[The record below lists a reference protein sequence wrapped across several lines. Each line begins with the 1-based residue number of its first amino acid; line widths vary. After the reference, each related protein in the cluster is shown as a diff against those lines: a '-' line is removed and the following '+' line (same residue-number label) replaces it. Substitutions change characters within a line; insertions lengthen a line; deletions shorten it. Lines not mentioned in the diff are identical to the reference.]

1 MKRYPLKLESVNH
14 DILWG
19 GTLLS
24 EQYGKPAGKIAEAW
38 ELTVHSQGINRILNG
53 EYQGM
58 LLSDYLGSDADFPL
72 MFKLI
77 DACDRLSVQVHP
89 VKTEMWYVVDCEE
102 GATLVY
108 GLKDPFDEA
117 SFRAALEA
125 GTVETLLRT
134 VPVHKGDVFFIPQG
148 LVHAIGAGILIAE
161 IQENSNATYRVYDY
175 GRLQNGKARELHV
188 DAAMETV
195 RDFTDDEIEALRFA
209 CGRGT
214 ATTIANCPLFRVDHH
229 LVDGSLTLTVGD
241 RFLSVV
247 CLDGSATVNGE
258 PMEKGDSFFLPAGL
272 GKVTITGRCEI
283 LVTEK
288 P

>member
-1 MKRYPLKLESVNH
+1 MKRYPLKLESVNK

-38 ELTVHSQGINRILNG
+38 ELTVHPQGINRILNG

-58 LLSDYLGSDADFPL
+58 LLSDYLGSDADFPIL
-72 MFKLI
+72 FKLI
-77 DACDRLSVQVHP
+77 DARDRLSVQVHP
-89 VKTEMWYVVDCEE
+89 VKTEMWYIVDCEE

-108 GLKDPFDEA
+108 GLQDTFDETA
-117 SFRAALEA
+117 FRAALAA
-125 GTVETLLRT
+125 GTVESLLRT

-148 LVHAIGAGILIAE
+148 LVHAIGGGILIAE
-161 IQENSNATYRVYDY
+161 IQENANETCRVYDY
-175 GRLQNGKARELHV
+175 GRLQNGKPRELHV

-195 RDFTDDEIEALRFA
+195 RDFTDDEIEALRYA
-209 CGRGT
+209 CGRGEE
-214 ATTIANCPLFRVDHH
+214 TTLANCSLFKVDCYEA
-229 LVDGSLTLTVGD
+229 DGTLTQSVED
-241 RFLSVV
+241 HFLSVV

-272 GKVTITGRCEI
+272 GEVTITGQFRI
-283 LVTEK
+283 IVTEK

>member
-19 GTLLS
+19 GTILS

-38 ELTVHSQGINRILNG
+38 ELTVHPQGINRILNG

-58 LLSDYLGSDADFPL
+58 LLSEYLGSDADFPL

-89 VKTEMWYVVDCEE
+89 VKTEMWYIVDCKE

-108 GLKDPFDEA
+108 GLQDAFDET
-117 SFRAALEA
+117 SFREALEA
-125 GTVETLLRT
+125 GSVESLLRT

-161 IQENSNATYRVYDY
+161 IQENSNVTYRVYDY
-175 GRLQNGKARELHV
+175 GRLQNGKPRELHV

-195 RDFTDDEIEALRFA
+195 RDFTDAEIDARRYA
-209 CGRGT
+209 CGRGDD
-214 ATTIANCPLFRVDHH
+214 TTIANCPLFRVDRYV
-229 LVDGSLTLTVGD
+229 VDGTLTLTVGD

-258 PMEKGDSFFLPAGL
+258 SMEKGDSFFLPAGL
-272 GKVTITGRCEI
+272 GEVTVAGRCEV
-283 LVTEK
+283 LVTAQG
-288 P
+288 

>member
-1 MKRYPLKLESVNH
+1 MKRYPLKLESVNK

-38 ELTVHSQGINRILNG
+38 ELTVHPRGINRILNG
-53 EYQGM
+53 DYQGM
-58 LLSDYLGSDADFPL
+58 LLSDYLGSDADFPIL
-72 MFKLI
+72 FKLI

-89 VKTEMWYVVDCEE
+89 VKTEMWYIVDCEE

-108 GLKDPFDEA
+108 GLQDTFDEA
-117 SFRAALEA
+117 AFRAALAAE
-125 GTVETLLRT
+125 TVESLLRT

-161 IQENSNATYRVYDY
+161 IQENANETYRVYDY
-175 GRLQNGKARELHV
+175 GRLQNGKPRELHV

-195 RDFTDDEIEALRFA
+195 RDFTDDEIEALRYA
-209 CGRGT
+209 CGRGEE
-214 ATTIANCPLFRVDHH
+214 TTLANCSLFKVDCYEA
-229 LVDGSLTLTVGD
+229 DGTLTQSVED
-241 RFLSVV
+241 HFLSVV

-272 GKVTITGRCEI
+272 GEVTITGQFRI
-283 LVTEK
+283 IVTEK